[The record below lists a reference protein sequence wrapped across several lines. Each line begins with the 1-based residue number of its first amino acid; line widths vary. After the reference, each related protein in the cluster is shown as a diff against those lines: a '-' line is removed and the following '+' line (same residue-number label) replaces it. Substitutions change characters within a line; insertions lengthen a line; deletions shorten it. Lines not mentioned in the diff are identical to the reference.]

1 LDKCVH
7 LTLLSRCLP
16 PNPLSFRF
24 QVIELLATT
33 ITKDSHL
40 QHTSTRSAGSTLGK
54 HLRHLHDHYRLLL
67 DAIPASNDSPS
78 SDDTLNVNY
87 DVRLRNGDAEN
98 HHDACVES
106 FKYLRER
113 MKRDT
118 KEGKGI
124 PSSRPV
130 RLTAIIPEKVV
141 VESSK
146 QSLIDSSCLIPLT
159 DQELVGSYSI
169 RKGIMVRKFPR
180 RSPLRPHSSHPRRVG
195 PQGIRRFWSR
205 TCNPCAST

>member
-1 LDKCVH
+1 MDTAEQLYKTAQHYIGQVRISSYSLFSSYR
-7 LTLLSRCLP
+7 LT
-16 PNPLSFRF
+16 PLSRF

-33 ITKDSHL
+33 ITKDEYL

-67 DAIPASNDSPS
+67 DAIPASNSSPS

-87 DVRLRNGDAEN
+87 DVRLRNGDAEV

-106 FKYLRER
+106 FVYLRER

-146 QSLIDSSCLIPLT
+146 PLSLSLRL
-159 DQELVGSYSI
+159 ELYKSVD
-169 RKGIMVRKFPR
+169 
-180 RSPLRPHSSHPRRVG
+180 
-195 PQGIRRFWSR
+195 
-205 TCNPCAST
+205 